1 MYLFVKGLTN
11 FLLWVYCKR
20 FALYNPKVTKITTP
34 MILGCNH
41 PNSFLDAII
50 IGAKMKQRVHFM
62 TRSDVFQK
70 AWVRAILRS
79 VNMIPVYRI
88 RDGKENLG
96 KNDASFEE
104 TRRILMRGE
113 QVLIFVEGFCK
124 YQTTLQL
131 PLKKGGPRMLTQ
143 AWEDGVDAKMLPV
156 WIRYSSF
163 TQFPKEID
171 INFGTPFGKEILQ
184 GNEET
189 GATLL
194 AINKETEK
202 QLQQL
207 STIDNRKPAVLS
219 KAILFLP
226 AVIGMLLHIP
236 LYVPLQKL
244 AWKVKGEIHYDSILF
259 CMLAFLYPL
268 YIILVALLVCWLLGG
283 WWALV
288 TIVAMPLLAKTYTLW
303 K

>member
-1 MYLFVKGLTN
+1 MYILVKALTN
-11 FLLWVYCKR
+11 LLLWVYCKR
-20 FALYNPKVTKITTP
+20 FGFHNQKVTAITTP

-50 IGAKMKQRVHFM
+50 IGSKMKQRVHFM

-70 AWVRAILRS
+70 AWVRKILRS
-79 VNMIPVYRI
+79 VNMIPVYRL

-104 TRRILMRGE
+104 TRKILLRGE

-131 PLKKGGPRMLTQ
+131 PLKKGAPRMLTQ
-143 AWEDGVDAKMLPV
+143 AWEDGVDATLLPV

-171 INFGTPFGKEILQ
+171 INFGTPFGKEILK
-184 GNEET
+184 GNEEA

-202 QLQQL
+202 QLQEL
-207 STIDNRKPAVLS
+207 SVIENKKPSLIS
-219 KAILFLP
+219 KNILFLP
-226 AVIGMLLHIP
+226 AMLGMILHLPFYI
-236 LYVPLQKL
+236 PLQKL

-259 CMLAFLYPL
+259 CLFAFLYPL
-268 YIILVALLVCWLLGG
+268 YILSVAFFVCWFAGG
-283 WWALV
+283 WWWLAALV
-288 TIVAMPLLAKTYTLW
+288 ATPILAKAYTLW